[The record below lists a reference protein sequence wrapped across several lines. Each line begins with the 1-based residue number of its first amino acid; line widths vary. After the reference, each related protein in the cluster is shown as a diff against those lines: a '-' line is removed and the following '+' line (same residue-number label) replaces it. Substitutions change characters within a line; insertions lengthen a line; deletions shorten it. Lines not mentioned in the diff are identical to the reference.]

1 MLSAQKPAT
10 PFAAESLVVE
20 HLSTTYT
27 FAADGTGSRHLTA
40 STRIQSDAAA
50 REYSVLT
57 IPFAGDAEQV
67 EVTSLRV
74 IHPDGSV
81 TVTPP
86 ADAQT
91 MPQPVT
97 REAPFYSDLKE
108 LQLPVRSLGPGD
120 RLDYDVIIHILHP
133 EAPGHFWGQDS
144 FVDRYVVLDQ
154 TTELRLPLSGY
165 SKVWS
170 PAHPPVITE
179 QGSER
184 VYTWKTRHLTS
195 SVKADG
201 TAADT
206 TELDPKGAL
215 PDIAWT
221 NFHDWAEVGAWY
233 SALSTGRSAPDD
245 AIRAKVADLTAGK
258 PTLEARQHAVY
269 DFVAT
274 DIRYIGV
281 AFGVGRFQPHTAS
294 EILRNQYGDC
304 KDKHTLLASMLS
316 VLGTP
321 PDAVLIGAGVRF
333 NPDVPSPS
341 AFNHLITVLPA
352 SPTAA
357 SGPAPGK
364 DAVWLDATAEVAPW
378 GMLMAVIRDHEA
390 LVVPPEPSAA
400 SQPPF
405 ASQSPAISQA
415 AAIARTPSNPPFT
428 PFGTFTVKGTLDT
441 SGTAHAHVDWTERGD
456 GEVVLRALLR
466 QIPPAKWPDLAQ
478 GLSRQLG
485 FAGTTSHV
493 DATRPELTTVPARF
507 SYDYE
512 REKLGDWDSLR
523 IVPLVPVVF
532 IPDLDEKKP
541 PKYPLQLGEPH
552 VETVHT
558 ELKLPAGWK
567 ADLPAA
573 VHEHTAFVALDK
585 TYILKDGTLT
595 VDRKLEILRKEVPVS
610 DWRTYK
616 KWFDATLKEGEPF
629 VQLHTAN
636 GSTTQATIATEGL
649 KTRTGG
655 LKTRSEGSQTGSPD
669 AAPASGSTPSDSML
683 EAKRDIAMHRF
694 DLAQPLLDKLR
705 AANPQQPELW
715 ATFGFMAYQQS
726 HFAEAIDDYN
736 KELAAS
742 PDADW
747 VYIALADAQISLG
760 RRDDARATLRRALT
774 RKPESLQLT
783 TRLATLQSEDSDA
796 RGAVTTLEAAITRLG
811 ETKPDDALRIQLA
824 AAQLA
829 SGDPQGKAT
838 LLSLL
843 HQSSDPN
850 TLNDAAYTLSFANQ
864 DFAQAESGARRA
876 LDLLADQ
883 TSTQTLTSITPAQA
897 SLAML
902 TVATW
907 DTLGTLLMQGG
918 KLDEAEPYLRSAWR
932 LQPAAET
939 GLHLGEFEQQRGHKQ
954 AALDLY
960 ELAADKEHTDLLRS
974 QHLSPAL
981 HQDLAAR
988 RDALR
993 AAGLKPSFENV
1004 SVALAELRILPAGK
1018 TASKQGSAD
1027 FLLLV
1032 QNGKIVESRLA
1043 PNHPQTGIPEASQ
1056 LIASTDISSWTP
1068 AASPARL
1075 LLAAS
1080 LACDRGDCKLILQP
1094 F

>member
-1 MLSAQKPAT
+1 MRLLLSCLALLPAILPVMLSAQKSPV

-67 EVTSLRV
+67 EVTFVRV
-74 IHPDGSV
+74 THPDGSV

-120 RLDYDVIIHILHP
+120 RLDYDVIVHILHP

-154 TTELRLPLSGY
+154 TTELRLPLTGY

-179 QGSER
+179 AAGQR
-184 VYTWKTRHLTS
+184 VYTWKSKHLTS

-206 TELDPKGAL
+206 TELDPKGTL

-233 SALSTGRSAPDD
+233 NALSTGRSTPDD

-258 PTLEARQHAVY
+258 PSLEAKQHAVY

-281 AFGVGRFQPHTAS
+281 AFGVGRFQPHSAA

-321 PDAVLIGAGVRF
+321 PDAVLIGAGIRF
-333 NPDVPSPS
+333 NPDLPSPS

-352 SPTAA
+352 SPTATP
-357 SGPAPGK
+357 GPAPGK
-364 DAVWLDATAEVAPW
+364 DAIWLDATAEVAPW

-390 LVVPPEPSAA
+390 LVVPPSTA
-400 SQPPF
+400 
-405 ASQSPAISQA
+405 A
-415 AAIARTPSNPPFT
+415 AAIARTPSNPPFA

-532 IPDLDEKKP
+532 IPDVDEKKP
-541 PKYPLQLGEPH
+541 PKYAIQLGEPH
-552 VETVHT
+552 VESVHT
-558 ELKLPAGWK
+558 ELKLPVGWK

-573 VHEHTAFVALDK
+573 VHEHTAFIALDK
-585 TYILKDGTLT
+585 TYTLKDGTLF
-595 VDRKLEILRKEVPVS
+595 VDRKLEILKKEVPAA
-610 DWRTYK
+610 DWRAYK
-616 KWFDATLKEGEPF
+616 KWYDATLKEGEPF
-629 VQLHTAN
+629 VQLHTAD
-636 GSTTQATIATEGL
+636 GSTTVAKTTEP
-649 KTRTGG
+649 
-655 LKTRSEGSQTGSPD
+655 SS
-669 AAPASGSTPSDSML
+669 APASTADATAASPNDPL
-683 EAKRDIAMHRF
+683 FEAKRDITMHRF

-705 AANPQQPELW
+705 AQNPQQPELW
-715 ATFGFMAYQQS
+715 ATYGFLAFQQFR
-726 HFAEAIDDYN
+726 FAEAIDDYN
-736 KELAAS
+736 KELAIS

-747 VYIALADAQISLG
+747 VYIAVVDAQLNLG
-760 RRDDARATLRRALT
+760 RSDEARAALRRAIA
-774 RKPESLQLT
+774 RKPDDLKLTARLAALESEDGDPKGAI
-783 TRLATLQSEDSDA
+783 ATLQ
-796 RGAVTTLEAAITRLG
+796 AAIAKLG
-811 ETKPDDALRIQLA
+811 DTKPDDLLRIQLA

-829 SGDPQGKAT
+829 SGDPDGKAT
-838 LLSLL
+838 LRSIL

-850 TLNDAAYTLSFANQ
+850 TLNDAAYTLSIAGQ

-932 LQPAAET
+932 LQPTAET

-1068 AASPARL
+1068 SASPARM